1 MSVSVLFKVK
11 QETIVAR
18 TEGIEDRGREWSQM
32 GSRYAGI

>member
-18 TEGIEDRGREWSQM
+18 TESVVDRGREWSQM
-32 GSRYAGI
+32 GSRYAGV